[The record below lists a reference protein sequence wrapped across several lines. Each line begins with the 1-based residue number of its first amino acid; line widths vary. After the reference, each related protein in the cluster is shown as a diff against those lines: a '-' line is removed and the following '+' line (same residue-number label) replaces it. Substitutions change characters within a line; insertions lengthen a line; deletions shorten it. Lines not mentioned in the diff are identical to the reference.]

1 MFSSRIPGDLEP
13 NRVAQAVWR
22 FRAAATPLI
31 DLTVTNPTTVGI
43 DYPALILNSLADP
56 SALRYEPAALGLPQ
70 ARAAVASDYERNG
83 IKVAPDRVL
92 LTASTSEAYSVL
104 FKLLCAPEGDAVM
117 VPIPSY
123 PLFDHL
129 TRLDG
134 VRSIPYRLEYHG
146 RWEIDFE
153 TLDAG
158 WTDRV
163 RAVLAVSPNNPTGSV
178 LSEGEFIA
186 LAERCASRGAAL
198 VVDEVFLDY
207 PLSPR
212 PIYRAPASPCLTFRL
227 GGLSKS
233 AGLPQVKLGWIVVDG
248 PDALVCDALERL
260 ELICDTYLSVSTPVQ
275 VAAPALIAAGATV
288 RAAILARIRANND
301 ALRRLAAAHPSIHV
315 LAAEAGWSAVL
326 RVPATR
332 TEEELVMELLE
343 RDGVLVHPG
352 FFFDFAHESFLVVS
366 LLPEATVF
374 MNGVR
379 RVMERADA

>member
-1 MFSSRIPGDLEP
+1 MFSSRVPGELDP
-13 NRVAQAVWR
+13 NRLARAVR
-22 FRAAATPLI
+22 RLRAAGVPLI
-31 DLTVTNPTTVGI
+31 DLTVTNPTSVGI
-43 DYPALILNSLADP
+43 DYPTSILSALADP
-56 SALRYEPAALGLPQ
+56 AALRYEPAALGRPE
-70 ARAAVASDYERNG
+70 ARAAIARDYERHG
-83 IKVAPDRVL
+83 TKVAPDRIV

-117 VPIPSY
+117 LPVPSY

-129 TRLDG
+129 TQLDG

-146 RWEIDFE
+146 RWEVDFD

-158 WTDRV
+158 WADTV

-178 LSEGEFIA
+178 LSEREFIA

-198 VVDEVFLDY
+198 VVDEVFVDY

-212 PIYRAPASPCLTFRL
+212 PTSSAFQPPCLTFRL

-233 AGLPQVKLGWIVVDG
+233 AGLPQVKLGWILVEG
-248 PDALVCDALERL
+248 PDALVCEALERL

-275 VAAPALIAAGATV
+275 VAAPALIAAGITV

-301 ALRRLAAAHPSIHV
+301 ALRTLAAGYPSIHV
-315 LAAEAGWSAVL
+315 LPSEAGWSAVL
-326 RVPATR
+326 RVPSTR
-332 TEEELVMELLE
+332 SEEDLVLELLG

-366 LLPEATVF
+366 LLPETTAFTD
-374 MNGVR
+374 GVR
-379 RVMERADA
+379 RVLERAHA